1 MLADKDSKSAAMSV
15 HLRFHF
21 SFGLAASDNSF
32 MPFDSLVA
40 NPGRLRILVSLAQ
53 EPTQEFVQ
61 LRSAT
66 KLTDGNLSTHAKRLH
81 SAGMLAIE
89 KTFRA
94 GKPVTTLSLTRVG
107 REALE
112 SHANDLLEALRI
124 PKRDPTPAEMTL
136 SASSQ
141 DDDWVD

>member
-1 MLADKDSKSAAMSV
+1 
-15 HLRFHF
+15 
-21 SFGLAASDNSF
+21 

-40 NPGRLRILVSLAQ
+40 NPGRLRILVSLVQ

-61 LRSAT
+61 LRQAT
-66 KLTDGNLSTHAKRLH
+66 QLTDGNLSTHAKRLH

-94 GKPVTTLSLTRVG
+94 GKPVTTLSLTCVG
-107 REALE
+107 WAALE
-112 SHANDLLEALRI
+112 SHANDLLEIIRI
-124 PKRDPTPAEMTL
+124 PRRDPAPIAPPAGNP
-136 SASSQ
+136 SH

>member
-1 MLADKDSKSAAMSV
+1 
-15 HLRFHF
+15 
-21 SFGLAASDNSF
+21 

-61 LRSAT
+61 LRQAT

-94 GKPVTTLSLTRVG
+94 GKPVTTLSLTRTG

-112 SHANDLLEALRI
+112 SHANDLLAALGM
-124 PKRDPTPAEMTL
+124 PKREPMMIDVPVSVPAQEE
-136 SASSQ
+136 
-141 DDDWVD
+141 DWVD

>member
-1 MLADKDSKSAAMSV
+1 
-15 HLRFHF
+15 
-21 SFGLAASDNSF
+21 

-61 LRSAT
+61 LRQAT
-66 KLTDGNLSTHAKRLH
+66 KLTDGNLSTHARRLH

-89 KTFRA
+89 KTFRS
-94 GKPVTTLSLTRVG
+94 GKPVTTLSLTPVG

-112 SHANDLLEALRI
+112 SHANDLLAALRI
-124 PKRDPTPAEMTL
+124 PKRETMPIDMPVSVPA
-136 SASSQ
+136 Q

>member
-1 MLADKDSKSAAMSV
+1 
-15 HLRFHF
+15 
-21 SFGLAASDNSF
+21 

-61 LRSAT
+61 LRQAT
-66 KLTDGNLSTHAKRLH
+66 KLTDGNLSTHARRLH

-112 SHANDLLEALRI
+112 SHANDLLEALQR
-124 PKRDPTPAEMTL
+124 PKREPMPIEMPVTFQ
-136 SASSQ
+136 SQ

>member
-1 MLADKDSKSAAMSV
+1 
-15 HLRFHF
+15 
-21 SFGLAASDNSF
+21 

-61 LRSAT
+61 LRQAT

-89 KTFRA
+89 KTFRG
-94 GKPVTTLSLTRVG
+94 GKPVTTLSLTPVG
-107 REALE
+107 RTALE
-112 SHANDLLEALRI
+112 SHANDLLAALRI
-124 PKRDPTPAEMTL
+124 PKREMTPIDMPV
-136 SASSQ
+136 SVPAQ
-141 DDDWVD
+141 EEDWVD

>member
-1 MLADKDSKSAAMSV
+1 
-15 HLRFHF
+15 
-21 SFGLAASDNSF
+21 

-61 LRSAT
+61 LRQAT
-66 KLTDGNLSTHAKRLH
+66 KLTDGNLSTHARRLH

-89 KTFRA
+89 KSFRG

-112 SHANDLLEALRI
+112 SHANDLLAALNI
-124 PKRDPTPAEMTL
+124 PKRAPEPLEMAMHAT
-136 SASSQ
+136 ASN
-141 DDDWVD
+141 DDEWID

>member
-1 MLADKDSKSAAMSV
+1 
-15 HLRFHF
+15 
-21 SFGLAASDNSF
+21 

-61 LRSAT
+61 LRQAT
-66 KLTDGNLSTHAKRLH
+66 KLTDGNLSTHARRLH

-89 KTFRA
+89 KTFRS
-94 GKPVTTLSLTRVG
+94 GKPVTTLSLTPTG

-112 SHANDLLEALRI
+112 SHANDLLAALRI
-124 PKRDPTPAEMTL
+124 PKRETMPIDMPVSVPAEEEN
-136 SASSQ
+136 
-141 DDDWVD
+141 WVD

>member
-1 MLADKDSKSAAMSV
+1 
-15 HLRFHF
+15 
-21 SFGLAASDNSF
+21 

-61 LRSAT
+61 LRHAT

-89 KTFRA
+89 KTFRS
-94 GKPVTTLSLTRVG
+94 GKPVTTLSLTPVG
-107 REALE
+107 RTALE
-112 SHANDLLEALRI
+112 SHANDLLAALRL
-124 PKRDPTPAEMTL
+124 PRRDPKPVEIMVD
-136 SASSQ
+136 ASSH